1 LSNRARHKTD
11 AAALALRVL
20 EAYRNEATRLHLQ
33 AEEHRI
39 KDVKF
44 LGTPRGVLAVE
55 KIPGALRL
63 AVASRDWPGGR
74 TLREMI
80 ETEGYS
86 KSPEVLALI
95 PKQENPGGAFIA
107 RIAEKECRDLLHGP
121 ERKLSLFSGHMDDD
135 GHVWMPPLPIAVVRR
150 LPPLYPFYVCDE
162 ELDLERDDGGFA
174 GEAADLLAGGG
185 YHVE

>member
-1 LSNRARHKTD
+1 
-11 AAALALRVL
+11 
-20 EAYRNEATRLHLQ
+20 LQ

-107 RIAEKECRDLLHGP
+107 RIAEKECRDLLRGP
-121 ERKLSLFSGHMDDD
+121 ERKLSLFSGRTLEDFGSFVMI
-135 GHVWMPPLPIAVVRR
+135 LTKPISTFS
-150 LPPLYPFYVCDE
+150 LSELQDWGDE
-162 ELDLERDDGGFA
+162 ELTLERANSGF
-174 GEAADLLAGGG
+174 EAADLLAGGG
-185 YHVE
+185 FHVE